1 MKSIF
6 RIFVLA
12 TVVVSQATFA
22 GETLNTKIHN
32 QYISLRAMGMGNA
45 FTAVADDYS
54 LIFYNPAGFAF
65 KKQNEIQ
72 MTFAG
77 AQLNSQTIPMYN
89 DIDKASKKGNTDE
102 EKAQNIAN
110 ALEPYYGK
118 TIGSRI
124 QAVELFWIRKNW
136 GMALI
141 PIDLSLDM
149 TVNKQVGP
157 SIDLNVKGDT
167 TFAYGYGT
175 ELNKQWAWGITAKA
189 IHRISAD
196 ENLPVLE
203 LAANSNVLSAS
214 RMKEGIAGDLDIGL
228 LYSPDWFV
236 KKRKPAKQAK
246 KVKPQQRSIAQAA
259 PATASLDKKEELSLD
274 SSAATS
280 QTITTNATQAVSG
293 DVTLAASGTVTT
305 SGTVSVAASGTV
317 QSDTSV
323 EVSQID
329 KKNDEEPQFDENYPL
344 TFSIVARNLL
354 GGKFSKMKLVNKD
367 ATTAPEKM
375 PTVVDI
381 GSQCEITKL
390 GSFVIRTMIDFK
402 NIMHPEITLNKSLHA
417 GLEFDFSPSGYFKTQ
432 LRGGLNQGYYTAG
445 ATFLLG
451 VFNIEAATYGEEV
464 GTTSNKLENRVYA
477 AKFGMNF

>member
-1 MKSIF
+1 MKTVFKFLISL
-6 RIFVLA
+6 VL
-12 TVVVSQATFA
+12 VFSQSVLA

-54 LIFYNPAGFAF
+54 LIFYNPAGFAY

-77 AQLNSQTIPMYN
+77 AELNSQTIPMYN
-89 DIDKASKKGNTDE
+89 DIDKASKQGTTDE

-124 QAVELFWIRKNW
+124 QAIELFWVRKHW

-167 TFAYGYGT
+167 TFAYGYGR
-175 ELNKQWAWGITAKA
+175 EINKQWAWGVTAKA

-214 RMKEGIAGDLDIGL
+214 RMKEGITGDLDIGF

-246 KVKPQQRSIAQAA
+246 KNKQQQRSIAQAA
-259 PATASLDKKEELSLD
+259 VPVVAAAPEKKDELSIETQHP
-274 SSAATS
+274 AS
-280 QTITTNATQAVSG
+280 QTVTTMTADAVSG
-293 DVTLAASGTVTT
+293 EVTLATSATVTT
-305 SGTVSVAASGTV
+305 SATAAVSAVAPAE
-317 QSDTSV
+317 QPV
-323 EVSQID
+323 EVVQE
-329 KKNDEEPQFDENYPL
+329 KKIEEEPIVDENYPL
-344 TFSIVARNLL
+344 TFSFVARNVL
-354 GGKFSKMKLVNKD
+354 GGQFSKIKLVNKD

-375 PTVVDI
+375 PTVLDV
-381 GSQCEITKL
+381 GSQYEITKL
-390 GSFVIRTMIDFK
+390 GSFIIRTMIDFK
-402 NIMHPEITLNKSLHA
+402 NIMHPEITFNKSLHA

-432 LRGGLNQGYYTAG
+432 IRGGLNQGYYTAG

-464 GTTSNKLENRVYA
+464 GTSSNKVENRVYA